1 MKGWINKCT
10 KYVSLLF
17 CVCKPYRMVEV
28 RRDSRSSLHS
38 HPHTHT
44 HTLKQGQLQ
53 QVAQDGVQKYSVV
66 LSFKSIKCKT
76 LHKIIIL
83 SQVSIL
89 ELSSDKTSIITFH
102 FSVYLG
108 SRTIIKQFKY
118 EDISSFT
125 VAYGLGIF
133 QRTAM
138 IC

>member
-1 MKGWINKCT
+1 MSV
-10 KYVSLLF
+10 YYFV
-17 CVCKPYRMVEV
+17 YA
-28 RRDSRSSLHS
+28 S
-38 HPHTHT
+38 HTEWLRLEGTVGHLTLPPTHT

-53 QVAQDGVQKYSVV
+53 QVAQDGVQKYSMV

-125 VAYGLGIF
+125 VAYGLGTF